1 MLTPNEIA
9 NKTFEKTKFSGYR
22 PEDVDVFMQEVASAM
37 AALQA
42 EKNELEAKIE
52 VLADKVEEYRNDE
65 DSLRAA
71 LIGAQKLGDNIVKE
85 SKNKAE
91 LIMRDAQIK
100 AERIVENAQHKIEKE
115 QYALQLMQT
124 EVKNFKEKLLSLYK
138 AHLELITALPDFD
151 DEKEDAVEINIDDIS
166 SSEPKEDA
174 AVQPEETKLNE
185 GPSISVVENS
195 QSDEAAAVE
204 EVAEEDEFII
214 KKSSSAFKPDYH
226 ADIAQGIQELSQ
238 PAKSETKS
246 EKKFGPLKFGAAYDL
261 TRDSDK

>member
-52 VLADKVEEYRNDE
+52 VLPDKVEEYRNDE

-91 LIMRDAQIK
+91 LIMRDVQIK

-124 EVKNFKEKLLSLYK
+124 EVKNFKEKFSIIRIYK
-138 AHLELITALPDFD
+138 WF
-151 DEKEDAVEINIDDIS
+151 
-166 SSEPKEDA
+166 
-174 AVQPEETKLNE
+174 
-185 GPSISVVENS
+185 
-195 QSDEAAAVE
+195 
-204 EVAEEDEFII
+204 
-214 KKSSSAFKPDYH
+214 SAW
-226 ADIAQGIQELSQ
+226 
-238 PAKSETKS
+238 T
-246 EKKFGPLKFGAAYDL
+246 
-261 TRDSDK
+261 

>member
-9 NKTFEKTKFSGYR
+9 NKTFEKVKFSGYR
-22 PEDVDVFMQEVASAM
+22 PEDVDIFMQEAASAM

-52 VLADKVEEYRNDE
+52 VLADKVEEYRSDE

-71 LIGAQKLGDNIVKE
+71 LIGAQKLGDSIVKE

-100 AERIVENAQHKIEKE
+100 AERIVEAAQHKTEKE
-115 QYALQLMQT
+115 QYSLHLMQT

-151 DEKEDAVEINIDDIS
+151 DEKPEVAINLGEPQTETEAPEADKSAVPEDKEQAPQA
-166 SSEPKEDA
+166 EPVMETVPA
-174 AVQPEETKLNE
+174 MEEE
-185 GPSISVVENS
+185 
-195 QSDEAAAVE
+195 
-204 EVAEEDEFII
+204 AEEDEFII
-214 KKSSSAFKPDYH
+214 KKTGSTFKPDYH
-226 ADIAQGIQELSQ
+226 ADLAQGIQELSQ
-238 PAKSETKS
+238 QPGKGES
-246 EKKFGPLKFGAAYDL
+246 KFGPLKFGAGFDL